1 MKTLGLGSSSFFTS
15 NVPLDYTISKKEK
28 NLNSNNLF
36 LRNQHTWVSMTLEFK
51 APKYPRVE
59 VINFLAKY
67 DPLDYTILKK
77 EKFLNSNDWFLR
89 N

>member
-1 MKTLGLGSSSFFTS
+1 
-15 NVPLDYTISKKEK
+15 
-28 NLNSNNLF
+28 
-36 LRNQHTWVSMTLEFK
+36 VSLTLEFK

-67 DPLDYTILKK
+67 VPLDYTILKK
-77 EKFLNSNDWFLR
+77 EKKLKNDWFLR